1 MDNSKTVIAA
11 RNVFFG
17 AFNKIF
23 ALLVPFI
30 IRTIILKKL
39 GEEYLGIS
47 SLFSSIIQILNLS
60 ELGIGAAVVF
70 NLYKPIA
77 ENDEPKIN
85 AYLNLLKKTYRI
97 IGTIILFT
105 GIMAMP
111 FIPNL
116 ISGGYPSNINIYIL
130 FAIYLLNTVLS
141 YYLFSYE
148 NSLLVA
154 FRRDDIESK
163 INLIIN
169 FLMYSV
175 QIILLIALKDYYL
188 YAICMPIFTILL
200 NLVRHNIVKHKF
212 NRYECKGKLGQEDVK
227 IVKKKIF
234 ALMGH
239 KIGLPLTN
247 SIDTIVVSS
256 FLGLA
261 TLACFTNYS
270 YVFSAIGGILTI
282 CYSSL
287 TSSIGNSIITQTKEK
302 NYDNFKL
309 LTFINLWVVT
319 VISVCLICV
328 LQNFI
333 EVWFGENM
341 LMPFYV
347 VIGIGAEFFFAYM
360 RFIVN
365 TYKDAA
371 GMWTEDILKPY
382 IIAIGNLVLNVVFI
396 KVFNMN
402 VGGVLLATI
411 LLRLFVA
418 LPWETHVLFKKYF
431 NINPKRYYLTLIL
444 WSIIGA
450 FISLITY
457 NITSDIGG
465 NNVVNLFIRCIISF
479 TIPNFILLIIN
490 LKNKMI
496 SVLINAFTHKSCV
509 RWTG

>member
-1 MDNSKTVIAA
+1 
-11 RNVFFG
+11 
-17 AFNKIF
+17 
-23 ALLVPFI
+23 
-30 IRTIILKKL
+30 
-39 GEEYLGIS
+39 
-47 SLFSSIIQILNLS
+47 
-60 ELGIGAAVVF
+60 
-70 NLYKPIA
+70 
-77 ENDEPKIN
+77 
-85 AYLNLLKKTYRI
+85 
-97 IGTIILFT
+97 
-105 GIMAMP
+105 
-111 FIPNL
+111 
-116 ISGGYPSNINIYIL
+116 
-130 FAIYLLNTVLS
+130 
-141 YYLFSYE
+141 
-148 NSLLVA
+148 
-154 FRRDDIESK
+154 
-163 INLIIN
+163 
-169 FLMYSV
+169 
-175 QIILLIALKDYYL
+175 
-188 YAICMPIFTILL
+188 
-200 NLVRHNIVKHKF
+200 
-212 NRYECKGKLGQEDVK
+212 
-227 IVKKKIF
+227 
-234 ALMGH
+234 MGH

-490 LKNKMI
+490 LKNKQLKI
-496 SVLINAFTHKSCV
+496 LTNKIKYIIKERRNKA
-509 RWTG
+509 